1 MISVAIKKY
10 NKIDA
15 LILNAGISMWARFD
29 KIKDVDF
36 FKDIM
41 NTNYMGSVY
50 CVHAALPFLK
60 NLKEK

>member
-29 KIKDVDF
+29 KIEDVDF